1 MKKDIDISQSCKKEK
16 HSNLFWYLFR
26 APDSIIA
33 FISGAFI
40 SAAINIFTDKTSDLF
55 QLISAVMMFIVSLL
69 LVLWMV
75 IVKPLE
81 EEFKAAKGIIE
92 KTSETISNYSSL
104 FWKDLINKRKSVKI
118 GLLLI
123 FSFSM
128 LCILG
133 SILLLIIP
141 RFV

>member
-1 MKKDIDISQSCKKEK
+1 MKKDIDISQSRNKKK

-55 QLISAVMMFIVSLL
+55 QLISAAMMFIVSLL

-81 EEFKAAKGIIE
+81 EEFKAAKDLIE
-92 KTSETISNYSSL
+92 KTSETIPNYSSL
-104 FWKDLINKRKSVKI
+104 FWKGLINKRKGVKI
-118 GLLLI
+118 GLIII
-123 FSFSM
+123 FSLSM
-128 LCILG
+128 LFILG

-141 RFV
+141 RFI